1 MLRSVIA
8 VSCLAIGLAAAPVR
22 AQSYGEE
29 LAVTAVEIPVHV
41 LRDGQPV
48 DGRPVRVEAL
58 EVLRRSTWTASARW
72 SRRVEPCAPGSAL
85 TTAL

>member
-1 MLRSVIA
+1 MKRSVIA
-8 VSCLAIGLAAAPVR
+8 VWCLAIGLAAASVR

-48 DGRPVRVEAL
+48 DGLA
-58 EVLRRSTWTASARW
+58 AAW
-72 SRRVEPCAPGSAL
+72 SRRVEPCAPRAAL